1 MKLGVPPL
9 LRAEHRDVKVQSR
22 VCGCVELLARLS
34 DSLIQEGFQ
43 VIQKT
48 RRCVQK
54 VTELGLIFR
63 PSDFRVAEVEF
74 HLSHKHLCTSGV
86 W

>member
-9 LRAEHRDVKVQSR
+9 LRAEHRDIGIQCR
-22 VCGCVELLARLS
+22 VCGCVEFLTRLS
-34 DSLIQEGFQ
+34 DSLVQEGFQ
-43 VIQKT
+43 VMQET
-48 RRCVQK
+48 RRCVQQ
-54 VTELGLIFR
+54 VAELWLILR

-74 HLSHKHLCTSGV
+74 HLSHKHLGSSRP